1 MKPNT
6 PFILGRRLFYIQS
19 SVLQVQYI
27 LYITIAFRDV
37 LPHNWRDLFIY
48 VNGVLWRWF
57 SSVQGL
63 LHCMLNKCKYH
74 GNGVEVYAFFTV
86 TAWRK

>member
-19 SVLQVQYI
+19 SVLQVQDI
-27 LYITIAFRDV
+27 HHHSFEV